1 MAEPWTYKDG
11 IYTLNNDDP
20 KILKS
25 QRKDLIE
32 HINEL
37 SRKKGRSTEFF
48 KEAIINGE
56 SLRLGQKDKF
66 KKGIANLVF
75 RSNTGSRAAAAKK
88 LANMTQPNQKVLDWM
103 FNLNIVGWPKGK
115 SPEGFVKWAID
126 NYNDVKKLG
135 KLEELIDGIARDA
148 GHAQS
153 GGFSSKTGLAPQYRQ
168 HPTMGNQSLKGVLKK
183 FKHLV
188 KSATQDVRTKADLF
202 EADVSFTPEQS
213 FFDYMNEGPEG
224 QAFRRGSPK
233 HTWFTQEGWTPEQRM
248 AVLFDRDFAP
258 TADSGRLKVLQ
269 EQLNAAGRQ
278 DLARA
283 VRGSMNTN
291 KAILSRIDAKGIY
304 QAPTIKEGLEKAT
317 SAATKNQIPL
327 AIERAG
333 KTAWA
338 NTQEI
343 LNSWK
348 LNGLVKEAS
357 KVGKGVKLPGYVLPG
372 LIGTTLAGLDL
383 DQKRADA
390 QENPTLANKVQLGL
404 ASANTTLEG
413 ADLATGGV
421 SGAFTLPFQILM
433 DVFDRSINYI
443 ESGGRKRGDA
453 GMSMFGGGIP
463 GTESYKR
470 YTKFG
475 LDNSPSYVARPQPSQ
490 KPVEEPIT
498 SLELDML

>member
-25 QRKDLIE
+25 QRKALIE
-32 HINEL
+32 HINDL
-37 SRKKGRSTEFF
+37 SRTKGRSTEFF
-48 KEAIINGE
+48 KEALINGE
-56 SLRLGQKDKF
+56 SLRLGQKEKF

-75 RSNTGSRAAAAKK
+75 RSNTGSKAAAAKK

-103 FNLNIVGWPKGK
+103 FNLNVVGWPKGK
-115 SPEGFVKWAID
+115 SREGFVQWAIN
-126 NYNDVKKLG
+126 NYTDVKKLG

-168 HPTMGNQSLKGVLKK
+168 HTTMGNQSLKGVLKK

-224 QAFRRGSPK
+224 QAFRRGSTK
-233 HTWFTQEGWTPEQRM
+233 HTWFTQDGWTPEQRM

-278 DLARA
+278 DLAKA
-283 VRGSMNTN
+283 VRSSMDTN

-304 QAPTIKEGLEKAT
+304 QAPTIAEQLTKAKA
-317 SAATKNQIPL
+317 AATKGQSVVGNVLRSANQLTKPVRQL
-327 AIERAG
+327 AGSPVGKAAGLGIGYLGIAQDVDASVLGRARGDYDELGEGSTSRWDSSYWRDRELAAKRLSGDAGLAALAPITPWGRAG
-333 KTAWA
+333 A
-338 NTQEI
+338 
-343 LNSWK
+343 
-348 LNGLVKEAS
+348 GLLSA
-357 KVGKGVKLPGYVLPG
+357 G
-372 LIGTTLAGLDL
+372 AGLDSM
-383 DQKRADA
+383 R
-390 QENPTLANKVQLGL
+390 
-404 ASANTTLEG
+404 SANMAQKLE
-413 ADLATGGV
+413 DLELQAGPPKYVQANT
-421 SGAFTLPFQILM
+421 
-433 DVFDRSINYI
+433 
-443 ESGGRKRGDA
+443 ESGNAEIKQGKKKWNIKDA
-453 GMSMFGGGIP
+453 LK
-463 GTESYKR
+463 YW
-470 YTKFG
+470 
-475 LDNSPSYVARPQPSQ
+475 ASQ
-490 KPVEEPIT
+490 VK
-498 SLELDML
+498 